1 MPEMAERGD
10 QGKQGSGGELQ
21 GHTMASDRPRK
32 SVRS

>member
-21 GHTMASDRPRK
+21 GHTMALR
-32 SVRS
+32 